1 MAVKASFD
9 APKNL
14 ADNAGMASE
23 TQRVILVVDDE
34 EGLREGLSHLLEDEG
49 YRVLCASTGEQAF
62 EIVRQTHVDLVLTD
76 MKMPGMNGIEL
87 LKKVR
92 AIRQE
97 IGVIILTGFGEIESY
112 IEAMNFGAMEYV
124 SKPFKVNELKFI
136 VQKILNRSNV

>member
-1 MAVKASFD
+1 MATDS
-9 APKNL
+9 P
-14 ADNAGMASE
+14 
-23 TQRVILVVDDE
+23 VILVVDDE
-34 EGLREGLSHLLEDEG
+34 EGLREGLSRLLEDEG

-124 SKPFKVNELKFI
+124 SKPFKINELKFI
-136 VQKILNRSNV
+136 VQKILNRANV

>member
-1 MAVKASFD
+1 
-9 APKNL
+9 
-14 ADNAGMASE
+14 
-23 TQRVILVVDDE
+23 
-34 EGLREGLSHLLEDEG
+34 
-49 YRVLCASTGEQAF
+49 
-62 EIVRQTHVDLVLTD
+62 

-136 VQKILNRSNV
+136 VQKILNRSTV